1 MHLDINLK
9 NNILYIIMYCVAYE
23 NSYYFINIGKDMT
36 VNDLINEIKKKIK
49 FINSE
54 DIKLYL
60 QNGTL
65 LDNNSYLYN
74 YLYEIIYIQLF
85 KKKL

>member
-1 MHLDINLK
+1 
-9 NNILYIIMYCVAYE
+9 MYCVAYE